1 MAGTAWRRASLA
13 ASAALLLTGCGA
25 TTQPQALTP
34 MPDQAPADLCAMVP
48 AAERAGLIAD
58 STSDTADITGTP
70 TEACS
75 LRSQTGATP
84 QVRTLVTWL
93 QLDDSETAL
102 GVYES
107 QCRAVD
113 RTVFRVA
120 TGFKATGADRACAAT
135 SSSGERLG
143 HHGRGQGQRGDHRAH
158 AVAAGPEGLRADPG
172 HADRRGRRRGAGQ
185 ELLARV
191 RRAHAGHPG
200 RVAPPDDR
208 PRPRRV
214 APRLDSSG
222 AVLRPVL
229 RGGRLGCR
237 VLAAPRPVA
246 AATSAGCS
254 PTRWCSSRSGG
265 RG

>member
-135 SSSGERLG
+135 SSSGSDSVTMAAVKGNAVITVRTQSQPAQKVSALT
-143 HHGRGQGQRGDHRAH
+143 QGTQIVEGV
-158 AVAAGPEGLRADPG
+158 VAA
-172 HADRRGRRRGAGQ
+172 
-185 ELLARV
+185 LAK
-191 RRAHAGHPG
+191 
-200 RVAPPDDR
+200 
-208 PRPRRV
+208 
-214 APRLDSSG
+214 SS
-222 AVLRPVL
+222 
-229 RGGRLGCR
+229 
-237 VLAAPRPVA
+237 
-246 AATSAGCS
+246 
-254 PTRWCSSRSGG
+254 
-265 RG
+265 